1 MHTHKTYPRHEE
13 ITQKEIYDRL
23 VAVET
28 KVDRIET
35 NTQDVVS
42 AFSAAKG
49 AFIVLDWLSKAAKPI
64 LWIVGLATSISFI
77 WSEWSRR

>member
-1 MHTHKTYPRHEE
+1 MQTTKTYSRHDE

-49 AFIVLDWLSKAAKPI
+49 AFIVLDWVSKAAKPI
-64 LWIVGLATSISFI
+64 LWIAGVCTTISFL
-77 WSEWSRR
+77 WSEWYRR